1 MRGRKYKEMLYI
13 LTALIILVSGCSS
26 KQTEMSGNEVKTGEG
41 EVGRVETQDEDIDE
55 EEDVEYE
62 GIWVSY
68 GYDTQTITPGTVLN
82 IKEANGNRI
91 TFDLI
96 HYGESFPYKQCK
108 DVTVDLIDGKAEF
121 QCLNYTTEQVES
133 ETCYMYVEG
142 NSISI
147 VSAVTYNLSD
157 IVINTKLHKRV
168 LGSVEVG
175 EIDTCYMPV
184 NGNYC
189 IGSADDPESPWIE
202 IEQVDSSSFK
212 FAIYKVDDLIFKE
225 HIAVFDT
232 DNPYEA
238 IYRGEKYTLIF
249 NCLDFGFVR
258 VTGFDMIPEGGEFAN
273 LSILPVG

>member
-1 MRGRKYKEMLYI
+1 MRSRKYKEMLYI

-26 KQTEMSGNEVKTGEG
+26 KQTEMSGNEVKTGG
-41 EVGRVETQDEDIDE
+41 VEVGRVETQDEDIDE

-68 GYDTQTITPGTVLN
+68 GYDPQTITPGTVLN

-96 HYGESFPYKQCK
+96 HYGNHGLSRGCS
-108 DVTVDLIDGKAEF
+108 DVTVDLIEGKAEF
-121 QCLNYTTEQVES
+121 QCSNYTTEQGNS
-133 ETCYMYVEG
+133 GTCYMYVEG
-142 NSISI
+142 NNISI
-147 VSAVTYNLSD
+147 VSTDTYNIDGL
-157 IVINTKLHKRV
+157 VINIKLHKRV
-168 LGSVEVG
+168 LGSVEIG

-184 NGNYC
+184 NGNYYT
-189 IGSADDPESPWIE
+189 GSDPDSLLME
-202 IEQVDSSSFK
+202 IEQVDSNSFK
-212 FAIYKVDDLIFKE
+212 FVIYEGDDLIFKE

-249 NCLDFGFVR
+249 NCLDFGFVS
-258 VTGFDMIPEGGEFAN
+258 VTGFDMIPEDAEFAN
-273 LSILPVG
+273 LTILPVS